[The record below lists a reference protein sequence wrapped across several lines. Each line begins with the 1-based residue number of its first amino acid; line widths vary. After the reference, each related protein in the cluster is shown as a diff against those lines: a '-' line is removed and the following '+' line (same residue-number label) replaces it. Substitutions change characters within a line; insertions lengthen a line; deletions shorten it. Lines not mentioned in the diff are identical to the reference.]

1 MERGYKKVEGGKSI
15 DYSFVAD
22 MGDGVPLKYCSKCN
36 EDLPLYEFYANSYS
50 LDGMQGHCID
60 CRKKYKQ
67 TPEYKVYNQKYQ
79 KEYRQSPESKA
90 YQKAYH
96 KTYDQTPKYKAYQ
109 KKYQKKY
116 YLRKKLERLNEQ
128 NNPH

>member
-22 MGDGVPLKYCSKCN
+22 KGDGVPLKYCYKCN
-36 EDLPLYEFYANSYS
+36 EDLPLYEFYSHAKRW
-50 LDGMQGHCID
+50 DGMASECKDCDRKRKQSQKYKA
-60 CRKKYKQ
+60 CRKKYRQENKAYIS
-67 TPEYKVYNQKYQ
+67 EYMKEYM
-79 KEYRQSPESKA
+79 KEYRKTPKRKA
-90 YQKAYH
+90 YMKEYL
-96 KTYDQTPKYKAYQ
+96 
-109 KKYQKKY
+109 KKY